1 MNFIFILNSLSISS
15 GKSREIHSN
24 DVNID
29 SARTK
34 SVFEQMQ
41 LISNKKNGNTKFTW
55 YLFL

>member
-41 LISNKKNGNTKFTW
+41 LISNIKNGNTKFTW

>member
-15 GKSREIHSN
+15 GKSREIHNN